1 MVNIRRAKAEDL
13 ARIEDLYR
21 ELEEDAVLYQP
32 EHFVFSPKGTRTE
45 QVKEIMDSDTQAMY
59 VAEADGDVIGFAH
72 LILIKAKKVPCLKS
86 ETSLYLQDLVV
97 TAEYRSKGIGT
108 LLMEEAKKYGK
119 ENGADFFRTQVF
131 PQNTDGMRFYERNGF
146 SAKMITIECPF

>member
-1 MVNIRRAKAEDL
+1 MINIRKAKTEDL
-13 ARIEDLYR
+13 ARLEELYR

-32 EHFVFSPKGTRTE
+32 EHFVFSPEGTRSE
-45 QVKEIMDSDTQAMY
+45 QMKDFLDSDTQAMF
-59 VAEADGDVIGFAH
+59 VAEDDGEVIGFAH
-72 LILIKAKKVPCLKS
+72 VVLIKAKKVPCLKP

-97 TAEYRSKGIGT
+97 TAEYRSRGIGT
-108 LLMEEAKKYGK
+108 ILLNEAKKYGK

-146 SAKMITIECPF
+146 STKMITIECPF

>member
-1 MVNIRRAKAEDL
+1 MVNIRKAKEEDL
-13 ARIEDLYR
+13 ARLEELYR

-32 EHFVFSPKGTRTE
+32 EHFVFSPAGTRRE
-45 QVKEIMDSDTQAMY
+45 QMKAFLDSDTQAMF
-59 VAEADGDVIGFAH
+59 VAEKDEEVIGFAH
-72 LILIKAKKVPCLKS
+72 VVLIKAKKVPCLKP

-97 TAEYRSKGIGT
+97 TAEFRSKGIGT
-108 LLMEEAKKYGK
+108 ILLNEAKKYGQ

-146 SAKMITIECPF
+146 STKMITIECPF

>member
-1 MVNIRRAKAEDL
+1 MVTIRKATTEDL
-13 ARIEDLYR
+13 SRLEELYR

-45 QVKEIMDSDTQAMY
+45 QVKEFLDSDTQTML
-59 VAEADGDVIGFAH
+59 VAEKDGEVIGFAH
-72 LILIKAKKVPCLKS
+72 LVLIKAKKVPCLKS

-97 TAEYRSKGIGT
+97 TSEYRSQGIGT
-108 LLMEEAKKYGK
+108 ILMNEAKKYGR

-131 PQNTDGMRFYERNGF
+131 PQNTDGLRFYERNGF
-146 SAKMITIECPF
+146 SEKMITIECPF